1 MLQRRKILLNKNE
14 KNGGFD
20 LKYIVDTVAFLAYL
34 ADNLPKKANEIFQ
47 LAENKKVSL
56 YLPSIA
62 LGECLYTIYK
72 GKEVFGKII
81 PEEKIPLIFQIL
93 QFTDNF
99 HLISMSLKAWKI
111 FNENIVPELHD
122 RMILALAMEHVA
134 TAIITSDPEIQT
146 KYVCIW

>member
-1 MLQRRKILLNKNE
+1 M
-14 KNGGFD
+14 
-20 LKYIVDTVAFLAYL
+20 KYIVDAVAFLAYL
-34 ADNLPKKANEIFQ
+34 ADKLPKDANEIFQ
-47 LAENKKVSL
+47 LAENKQVSL
-56 YLPSIA
+56 FLPSIT

-81 PEEKIPLIFQIL
+81 PSEKIPLIFQIL

-99 HLISMSLKAWKI
+99 HLISMSLETWKI

-122 RMILALAMEHVA
+122 RMVLALAIEHGA
-134 TAIITSDPEIQT
+134 TAILTSDPEIQT

>member
-1 MLQRRKILLNKNE
+1 MLQKRKTSFNKNE

-20 LKYIVDTVAFLAYL
+20 LKYIVDAVAFLAYL
-34 ADNLPKKANEIFQ
+34 ANKLPEDANKIFQ
-47 LAENKKVSL
+47 LAEDKQVSL
-56 YLPSIA
+56 FLPSIT

-81 PEEKIPLIFQIL
+81 PTEKIPLIFQIL

-99 HLISMSLKAWKI
+99 HLISMSLETWKI
-111 FNENIVPELHD
+111 FNENFVPELHD
-122 RMILALAMEHVA
+122 RMVLSLAIEHGA
-134 TAIITSDPEIQT
+134 TAILTSDPEIQT

>member
-1 MLQRRKILLNKNE
+1 MLQKRKTLFNKNE

-20 LKYIVDTVAFLAYL
+20 LKYIVDAVAFLAYL
-34 ADNLPKKANEIFQ
+34 ADKLPKDANKIFQ
-47 LAENKKVSL
+47 LAEDKQVTL
-56 YLPSIA
+56 FLPSIA

-81 PEEKIPLIFQIL
+81 PTEKIPLIFQIL

-99 HLISMSLKAWKI
+99 HLISMSLVTWKI

-122 RMILALAMEHVA
+122 RMVLALAIEHGA
-134 TAIITSDPEIQT
+134 TAILTSDPEIQT
-146 KYVCIW
+146 KYACIW